1 MAGTR
6 RKKANRKE
14 NNPEPPI
21 DTAVVVEP
29 QVATQV
35 EPQVAP
41 QVNPQVMDQVRPR
54 TYENFSATTLNS
66 HASTGPEPASNDST
80 VEIRSVNATLAPVVA
95 NSSDGQE
102 SSGENNAACGRS
114 LVTPTSRPAT
124 RSSTRTRTPSRLPL
138 PQTKKDTEQG
148 TAAENQEV
156 IAHYADDPQEV
167 AFFNQPIAQST
178 PLVSAF
184 RRAGS
189 QSCEQ
194 TNVHFDVSSLGEY
207 INVEQISISMDDDLT
222 ISLSVAAPPTRTTQ
236 ATSCKNMG
244 GAVDKLNKAKA

>member
-1 MAGTR
+1 MTLGAQTYRAQQSRPLLGHINLLFYEINTANPTNMAGTR

-102 SSGENNAACGRS
+102 SSGENN
-114 LVTPTSRPAT
+114 
-124 RSSTRTRTPSRLPL
+124 
-138 PQTKKDTEQG
+138 D
-148 TAAENQEV
+148 
-156 IAHYADDPQEV
+156 ADDPQEV

>member
-1 MAGTR
+1 MTLGAQTYRAQQSRPLLGHINLLFYEINTANPTNMAGTR

-54 TYENFSATTLNS
+54 
-66 HASTGPEPASNDST
+66 PEPASNDST

-102 SSGENNAACGRS
+102 SSGENNAARGRS

-138 PQTKKDTEQG
+138 PQTVTPQPPSNPRRRRSKKKDTEQG

-189 QSCEQ
+189 RSRSSS
-194 TNVHFDVSSLGEY
+194 NV
-207 INVEQISISMDDDLT
+207 
-222 ISLSVAAPPTRTTQ
+222 
-236 ATSCKNMG
+236 C
-244 GAVDKLNKAKA
+244 